1 MECPICY
8 DEINAQTGVVTTS
21 CGHSYHFSC
30 ISHWYAKQESASCP
44 CCRKEPGEK
53 EKMPQIQYE
62 DEEGSDDEEEEEFE
76 EVEFTRAEL
85 DAFLRARGG
94 GLSDALALAVCE
106 VVCGLTFTELNFLML
121 GNCGRALTQDEWNE
135 LLQAQDEDEDDD
147 DEDDEDESEDENV
160 QHNGALSLLAAV
172 SEEYSNGNDFN
183 QGAQQDAEDDRWVR
197 LNGQTLSISFS
208 YNNLRTISFSSD
220 DLLSVWDEMWTR
232 RFTPTRL
239 CEAVVKIQSSWR
251 GYKVRQR
258 INRV

>member
-30 ISHWYAKQESASCP
+30 ISHWYAKQEVASCP

-53 EKMPQIQYE
+53 EKMPEIQYE

-147 DEDDEDESEDENV
+147 DEDDESEDESV

-197 LNGQTLSISFS
+197 LNGPTLSIS
-208 YNNLRTISFSSD
+208 ISSD
-220 DLLSVWDEMWTR
+220 SLRSVSEIWTR
-232 RFTPTRL
+232 CFTL
-239 CEAVVKIQSSWR
+239 QAVVKIQSSWR

-258 INRV
+258 INLV

>member
-30 ISHWYAKQESASCP
+30 ISHWYTKQEVASCP

-53 EKMPQIQYE
+53 EKMPEIQYE
-62 DEEGSDDEEEEEFE
+62 DEDGSDNEEEEEEEFE

-135 LLQAQDEDEDDD
+135 LLQAQDEDD
-147 DEDDEDESEDENV
+147 DEDDEDESEDESL

-172 SEEYSNGNDFN
+172 SEEYSNGTDFN
-183 QGAQQDAEDDRWVR
+183 QGAEQDAEDDGWVR
-197 LNGQTLSISFS
+197 LNGQTLSISIS
-208 YNNLRTISFSSD
+208 SDNLR
-220 DLLSVWDEMWTR
+220 SVSEMWTR
-232 RFTPTRL
+232 CFTL
-239 CEAVVKIQSSWR
+239 QAVVKIQSSWR
-251 GYKVRQR
+251 GYKLRQR

>member
-8 DEINAQTGVVTTS
+8 DDINAQTGVVTTS

-30 ISHWYAKQESASCP
+30 ISQWYAKQEVASCP

-62 DEEGSDDEEEEEFE
+62 DEEGSDEEEDEEEFE

-147 DEDDEDESEDENV
+147 DDDEDESEDESV

-172 SEEYSNGNDFN
+172 SEEYSNGDDFN
-183 QGAQQDAEDDRWVR
+183 QGAQQDAEDNGWLR

-208 YNNLRTISFSSD
+208 YDNVRSISFSSD
-220 DLLSVWDEMWTR
+220 DLRSMWETC
-232 RFTPTRL
+232 FSNNYTL
-239 CEAVVKIQSSWR
+239 EAVVKIQSSWR